1 MRICILGP
9 APPYRGGI
17 SLFALHLGK
26 TYRELG
32 HEVCFQSFSRQYPAF
47 LFPGKGQ
54 TDADLDSDGI
64 MVERTL
70 TPWLPWTWEQTV
82 RSIDST
88 KPDLLII
95 SWFLPFFAPA
105 YTYIMKRLRKTR
117 KVVLAHNVSAHE
129 KWALADSL
137 TGLVFNAANRIVVLS
152 KASLKELDKVVPL
165 RTSRKAVLGFHPIYT
180 HSRHADRSRVDRD
193 NARTILF
200 FGLIKPYK
208 GLDVL
213 LASIPEAIKAI
224 PDLKLMVAG
233 EVYGDSSIYDKQI
246 DTLGIRKNVECRFR
260 YISEDELG
268 ELFAQA
274 GLCVL
279 PYKSA
284 SQSGV
289 IATSY
294 SFGVPVLASDVGGL
308 GEYIEVGITGY
319 LVQPNSPHQLAEAI
333 IRHFSEMPDM
343 QDNIIEYCRRF
354 SWQNLA
360 ELILK
365 P

>member
-9 APPYRGGI
+9 APPFRGGI

-26 TYRELG
+26 TLRKLG
-32 HEVCFQSFSRQYPAF
+32 HEVSFQSFSRQYPAF
-47 LFPGKGQ
+47 LFPGKAQ
-54 TDADLDSDGI
+54 TDAALDSDGI
-64 MVERTL
+64 TVERTL
-70 TPWLPWTWEQTV
+70 TPWLPWTWEHTV
-82 RSIDST
+82 KSIVSART
-88 KPDLLII
+88 DLLII

-105 YTYIMKRLRKTR
+105 YAYVLKRLKNTR

-129 KWALADSL
+129 KWALADTL
-137 TGLVFNAANRIVVLS
+137 TGLVFNAADHIVVLS

-165 RTSRKAVLGFHPIYT
+165 RTARKAVLGFHPIYS
-180 HSRHADRSRVDRD
+180 HSGQASRYEHHKT
-193 NARTILF
+193 RTILF

-213 LASIPEAIKAI
+213 LASLPEAVKAF
-224 PDLKLMVAG
+224 PDLKLVIAG
-233 EVYGDSSIYDKQI
+233 EVYGDSSIYEKQI
-246 DTLGIRKNVECRFR
+246 DTLGIRKWVDCRFR
-260 YISEDELG
+260 YISENELG

-308 GEYIEVGITGY
+308 GEYVEAGFTGY
-319 LVQPNSPHQLAEAI
+319 LVQPNSPHLLAEAI
-333 IRHFSEMPDM
+333 VRHFSEMPDM